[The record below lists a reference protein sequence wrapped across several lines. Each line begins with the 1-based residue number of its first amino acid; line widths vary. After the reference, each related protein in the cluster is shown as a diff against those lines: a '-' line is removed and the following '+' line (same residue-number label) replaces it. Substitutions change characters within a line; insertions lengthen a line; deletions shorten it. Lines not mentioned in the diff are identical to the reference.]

1 MAIGN
6 TGASKI
12 AITKTARQSC
22 LFTVFS
28 LNSFVAFNAY
38 RALTY
43 VHLRKENIMRTVD
56 RVREV
61 APPLLNS
68 HDKEMVRA
76 AQRCIMASLDH
87 SRAASITLTTD
98 TGETP
103 TVEVP
108 SAALKLIG
116 QLLGA
121 MSEGRAVMLVPADQ
135 EFTTVEAANFLNVS
149 RPFVIKEIESG
160 RLPHRKVG
168 SHRRIAFD
176 DLMAY
181 AQKMREQQAS
191 ALERMADNARELGL
205 EY

>member
-1 MAIGN
+1 V
-6 TGASKI
+6 S
-12 AITKTARQSC
+12 
-22 LFTVFS
+22 FTVFS
-28 LNSFVAFNAY
+28 LNSFVAFSSSK
-38 RALTY
+38 ALTY
-43 VHLRKENIMRTVD
+43 VHLKKENIMRTVD

-61 APPLLNS
+61 APPLLNP
-68 HDKEMVRA
+68 HDKELVRA

-87 SRAASITLTTD
+87 SRAASITVTTD

-108 SAALKLIG
+108 PAALKLIG

-168 SHRRIAFD
+168 SHRRIAFE

-181 AQKMREQQAS
+181 ARKMREQQAS
-191 ALERMADNARELGL
+191 ALERMADNAREMGL
-205 EY
+205 DY